1 MHPRAR
7 DGAATRVDR
16 RHASFDACSISE
28 LIPAPAGRLVAAT
41 PIRGAACA
49 LLRRVDFRGKG
60 RLRPLLRVP
69 TSGRRVVRY
78 PSGLLLQLDLTERHQ
93 QDLFF
98 GLFERRELRTL
109 QAVMETGGDMVDV
122 GAHIGMFSL
131 TAARAAAA
139 GSRVL
144 ALEPNPLAREQ
155 LYANILLNGCDNV
168 VVLDMAASDESG
180 HRVLTVPATP
190 DSSWS
195 SLETRTFEPGEPLPV
210 ETTTIDAEV
219 EARRLRPSFI
229 KIDVEG
235 HELHVLAG
243 AERTFESQRPLV
255 LCEVSEITA
264 LPAAAFFHR
273 IRYVPIRVLPRTFVD
288 GVGPLAGIFN
298 VFFVPAGESPSAV
311 HQGRSSR
318 PRRERPSGDG
328 R

>member
-1 MHPRAR
+1 M
-7 DGAATRVDR
+7 
-16 RHASFDACSISE
+16 
-28 LIPAPAGRLVAAT
+28 
-41 PIRGAACA
+41 
-49 LLRRVDFRGKG
+49 LRRVDFRGKG
-60 RLRPLLRVP
+60 RLRPLLCVP

-78 PSGLLLQLDLTERHQ
+78 PSGLLLQLDLSERHQ

-131 TAARAAAA
+131 TAARAAAV

-144 ALEPNPLAREQ
+144 ALEPNPRAREQ
-155 LYANILLNGCDNV
+155 LDANVLLNGCDNV
-168 VVLDMAASDESG
+168 VVLEMAASDESG
-180 HRVLTVPATP
+180 PRLLTVPATP
-190 DSSWS
+190 DPSRSSR
-195 SLETRTFEPGEPLPV
+195 EQRTYEPGGTLTV

-219 EARRLRPSFI
+219 EARRLRPSFL

-243 AERTFESQRPLV
+243 AERTLESQRPLV
-255 LCEVSEITA
+255 LCEVSGATA

-273 IRYVPIRVLPRTFVD
+273 IGYAPVRVLQRSFED

-298 VFFVPAGESPSAV
+298 LFFVPNDQSLSVIQPA
-311 HQGRSSR
+311 RRR
-318 PRRERPSGDG
+318 PVLMGPPGFEPGTKG
-328 R
+328 L

>member
-1 MHPRAR
+1 MLANSPAHPA
-7 DGAATRVDR
+7 
-16 RHASFDACSISE
+16 
-28 LIPAPAGRLVAAT
+28 AAT

-49 LLRRVDFRGKG
+49 VLRRVDFRGKG

-78 PSGLLLQLDLTERHQ
+78 PSGLLLQLDLSERHQ

-131 TAARAAAA
+131 TAARAAAV

-144 ALEPNPLAREQ
+144 ALEPNPRAREQ
-155 LYANILLNGCDNV
+155 LDANVLLNGCDNV
-168 VVLDMAASDESG
+168 VVLEMAASDESG
-180 HRVLTVPATP
+180 PRLLTVPATP
-190 DSSWS
+190 DPSWS
-195 SLETRTFEPGEPLPV
+195 SLEQRTFEPGGTLTV

-219 EARRLRPSFI
+219 EARGLRPSFV

-243 AERTFESQRPLV
+243 AERTLESQRPLV
-255 LCEVSEITA
+255 LCEVSGATA

-273 IRYVPIRVLPRTFVD
+273 IGYAPVRVLQRSVED

-298 VFFVPAGESPSAV
+298 VFFVPNDQSLSVIQPA
-311 HQGRSSR
+311 RRR
-318 PRRERPSGDG
+318 PVVMGPPGFEPGTKG
-328 R
+328 L